1 MRQSTRY
8 TNTATA
14 VPVQARQVDSAT
26 TAGHKGPPPTS
37 LGHHSAPRL
46 GLLIDEAFKIS
57 EEMSKVAADLANKG
71 GPTVLTSD
79 LFARHA
85 SRCAWLAA
93 SLPSRRR
100 PATQ

>member
-8 TNTATA
+8 TNTAPA

-26 TAGHKGPPPTS
+26 TADHQGPPPTS

-57 EEMSKVAADLANKG
+57 EEMNKVAADLANKG
-71 GPTVLTSD
+71 GPTVLT
-79 LFARHA
+79 F
-85 SRCAWLAA
+85 
-93 SLPSRRR
+93 
-100 PATQ
+100 